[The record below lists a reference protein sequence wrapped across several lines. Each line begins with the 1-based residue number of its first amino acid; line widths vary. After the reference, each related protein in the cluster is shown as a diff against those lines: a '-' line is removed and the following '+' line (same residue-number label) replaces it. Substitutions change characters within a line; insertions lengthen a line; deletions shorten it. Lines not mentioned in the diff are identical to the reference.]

1 MSNVTRI
8 PTWSK
13 EKLNTF
19 TRTDITMV
27 VLLPPTCCPGWCGL
41 QHDDLG
47 LEVVCH
53 PEEGPDPF
61 LPGAAVISQ

>member
-1 MSNVTRI
+1 MLQNLYLEQ
-8 PTWSK
+8 
-13 EKLNTF
+13 EKLNTV
-19 TRTDITMV
+19 TRTDVTIV
-27 VLLPPTCCPGWCGL
+27 ALFPPSCPGWCGL

>member
-1 MSNVTRI
+1 MCQRYLYLEQ
-8 PTWSK
+8 
-13 EKLNTF
+13 EKLNTV

-27 VLLPPTCCPGWCGL
+27 VLLPPSCPGWCGL